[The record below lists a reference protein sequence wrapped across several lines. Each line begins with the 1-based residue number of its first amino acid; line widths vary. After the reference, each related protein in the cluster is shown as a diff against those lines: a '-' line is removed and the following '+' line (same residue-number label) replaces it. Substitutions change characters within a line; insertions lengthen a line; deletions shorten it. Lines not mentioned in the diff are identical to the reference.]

1 MIQIWY
7 KRIFVSENIWII
19 HSDLCYISQPR
30 WQQCASVGSVV
41 VGCPNWVVGCPNRP
55 KSKLRRK
62 PTGDDGLEAY
72 QHNVHF
78 SEWEIMQRGRVSL
91 IINPPP
97 TYIKLLEYSSS
108 RCFSVI
114 VLSCVIALACIIV
127 LAIVIVL
134 SRVMVLTCSVSTC
147 YGVNQCYGVI
157 LRGGRIAYS
166 SRWIRLEKKTV
177 YVISWVEEL
186 PLPNFRTPK

>member
-7 KRIFVSENIWII
+7 KRIFVSENIWIS
-19 HSDLCYISQPR
+19 HSDLCYIPQPR

-108 RCFSVI
+108 FSMTKKNRCYGVIPCYRVSLHYGVSLCYSVI
-114 VLSCVIALACIIV
+114 LCY
-127 LAIVIVL
+127 
-134 SRVMVLTCSVSTC
+134 SVSLHYCVSYCYSVIPC
-147 YGVNQCYGVI
+147 YGVN
-157 LRGGRIAYS
+157 L
-166 SRWIRLEKKTV
+166 
-177 YVISWVEEL
+177 
-186 PLPNFRTPK
+186 